1 MHDPDPL
8 PRPAEFSRAR
18 RGSISA
24 VVGLS
29 APLLIGF
36 LGVAVDIAMWE
47 GSQVGAQAAVD
58 QAALAAGLAI
68 SRGGNATT
76 EARAVAAS
84 FGFVHNQGGVA
95 VTINQPPTQGSFKT
109 NAQAVEVVVTKPEG
123 PYFSAAF
130 RPTAPTARARSVSA
144 PIGTAAGGGMCIMAL
159 EPTAT
164 GISAGGTPVLDA
176 GTCNVYV
183 NSTHTRAVNITGS
196 VKIKGYDVF
205 IGGGIRATGGAA
217 VTPSHEMHTYYSPPT
232 PDPYA
237 ARTIPTFSGCTATS
251 PNWSGSG
258 TYTFPSSGSGVTV
271 ICGGM
276 SLSGSGTVTINPG
289 IYIFDRGSL
298 SMSGTMTVNA
308 TAGVTLIFTSA
319 TGSGFGGIN
328 ASGSQTVNIKAP
340 PTGNSAGIAIWIDK
354 RATTSMSVSGG
365 SVWNVTGAVY
375 LPNSPLTWSGSG
387 TSPCTQLVARTIT
400 LNGSGVLK
408 HECAGVGVSDPP
420 GSGGATMSRL
430 VE

>member
-8 PRPAEFSRAR
+8 PRSVGFARSR

-47 GSQVGAQAAVD
+47 GSQVGAQAAAD
-58 QAALAAGLAI
+58 QAALAAGLAV
-68 SRGGNATT
+68 SRGGNAAN

-84 FGFVHNQGGVA
+84 FGFVHNQGGVV
-95 VTINQPPTQGSFKT
+95 VTVNQPPTQGTFKT
-109 NAQAVEVVVTKPEG
+109 NGQAVEVLVTKPEG

-130 RPTAPTARARSVSA
+130 RPTAPTVRARSVSA

-164 GISAGGTPVLDA
+164 GISAGGTPVIDA
-176 GTCNVYV
+176 GTCNIYV
-183 NSTHTRAVNITGS
+183 NSVHTRAVNITGS
-196 VKIKGYDVF
+196 VRIKGYDIF

-217 VTPSHEMHTYYSPPT
+217 VTPSNEMQTYYATPT

-237 ARTIPTFSGCTATS
+237 ARTIPAYSGCTANNPS
-251 PNWSGSG
+251 WSGSN
-258 TYTFPSSGSGVTV
+258 TYNVPSSGTGITV
-271 ICGGM
+271 ICGNL
-276 SLSGSGTVTINPG
+276 SLSGSGTVNFAPG
-289 IYIFDRGSL
+289 IYIFDRGSMA
-298 SMSGTMTVNA
+298 MSGTMTIQA
-308 TAGVTLIFTSA
+308 TGGVSLIFTSS
-319 TGSGFGGIN
+319 TGSGFGGISM
-328 ASGSQTVNIKAP
+328 SGGQTVNIKAP
-340 PTGNSAGIAIWIDK
+340 PTGDSAGIALWIDK
-354 RATTSMSVSGG
+354 RASAGFSVSGG
-365 SVWNVTGAVY
+365 SVWNVTGAMYV
-375 LPNSPLTWSGSG
+375 PNGALTWSGSG
-387 TSPCTQLVARTIT
+387 TSPCTQLVARTIN
-400 LNGSGVLK
+400 LNGSGVLR